1 MERKYIEAVRPLG
14 GHVLQVDF
22 VSGSR
27 LLLDME
33 PYLDKFRFRSL
44 AELDAV
50 SDVVHGA
57 VFPFG
62 VRVDVVQIGQTLAQL
77 GLRLERE
84 HDVAVRAHD
93 IAVALTAVHTAVD
106 QIVDHV
112 RVIADREAGIGHAVQ
127 RYVPAQRHGEHD
139 LGHAVARRVGGDDR
153 PVLVGTAPE

>member
-1 MERKYIEAVRPLG
+1 M
-14 GHVLQVDF
+14 
-22 VSGSR
+22 
-27 LLLDME
+27 
-33 PYLDKFRFRSL
+33 
-44 AELDAV
+44 
-50 SDVVHGA
+50 
-57 VFPFG
+57 
-62 VRVDVVQIGQTLAQL
+62 RVDVVQIGQTLAQL

-153 PVLVGTAPE
+153 PVLAVQLLNNAADAAGAALSPICR